1 MHNLIP
7 SPASLSSS
15 NGSFKITNETR
26 IITPE
31 NTEIARIGTIL
42 AGGIRKYASLELEV
56 QAGGTGSTNTINL
69 ALTTDTHF
77 GDEGYELSISSD
89 GVVLRAAQPAGLFYA
104 SQTLIQLLSTLPAE
118 DLKLP
123 ALSITDAPRFTWR
136 GAMLDVARHFF
147 SVEDVKRYIDLLSHY
162 KMNRLHLH
170 LTDDQGW
177 RIEVKA
183 WPKLT
188 EIGARTQVNGGG

>member
-136 GAMLDVARHFF
+136 GAMLDVAR
-147 SVEDVKRYIDLLSHY
+147 
-162 KMNRLHLH
+162 
-170 LTDDQGW
+170 
-177 RIEVKA
+177 
-183 WPKLT
+183 
-188 EIGARTQVNGGG
+188 